1 MRLFFGEAVGTLM
14 PGCITPNES
23 LQWFPAN
30 AIRSVAWIQPSEKYH
45 SMRVVEA

>member
-23 LQWFPAN
+23 MQWFLVIASL
-30 AIRSVAWIQPSEKYH
+30 SVA
-45 SMRVVEA
+45 